1 MFIELSKGI
10 RYSVDSPSNCE
21 YAKEMTKV
29 YSKLPKIDELGC
41 RGYCNKY
48 TKAVSKVC
56 IRCCFYV
63 TDSTQ
68 TMETSNE

>member
-1 MFIELSKGI
+1 MFIELSKAVK
-10 RYSVDSPSNCE
+10 YTVDDPSNCE

-29 YSKLPKIDELGC
+29 YANPPEIDELGC

-56 IRCCFYV
+56 AKCYFYL
-63 TDSTQ
+63 D
-68 TMETSNE
+68 EDK